1 MQNQPFFPLFL
12 QSYFIAL
19 GVLIGGAII
28 GGMAAFLTGKPP
40 LTEIYRLS
48 NMIKIWAIVTAIG
61 GTFDTVFTFER
72 GFLDGQ
78 TKRFV
83 QTFLINSFCT
93 WRSPNRS
100 INY

>member
-72 GFLDGQ
+72 GFLEGQ
-78 TKRFV
+78 TKDLFKH
-83 QTFLINSFCT
+83 FLLILF
-93 WRSPNRS
+93 WHLEEPKQGH
-100 INY
+100 